1 MKRINLIVICFLV
14 FLSNYVLSN
23 EKEKY
28 LKIREIIFNSF
39 LKRNPD
45 SIYYKDEEKSKKWN
59 YEQGLILE
67 AFHQLWID
75 TKDESIINYIKKNLD
90 YYIDSAGNI
99 RTYKLADFNLD
110 NIVPGRACLFMYDIT
125 QDIRYKIAA
134 DTLRK
139 QLKYQP
145 RTNEGGFWH
154 KKIYPYQMWLDGL
167 YMAEPFYAHY
177 SKISNDTTA
186 YDDIVNQFVFIYNH
200 TYDEKTGL
208 LYHGWDESKTQ
219 KWAHP
224 EKGTSPNFW
233 GRAIGWYLMG
243 IVDVLDFLPETYS
256 RREELITIFKNV
268 TTSLV
273 KYRDKKYK
281 LWYQVVNYADK
292 KGNYIET
299 SASAM
304 YIYAFIKGVNKGY
317 LKNNFAKLAIESFE
331 SMIKHFTQ
339 NDKNGNIDLLNVC
352 QVSGL
357 GGNPYRDGS
366 YEYYIS
372 EPKRINDFKG
382 YGPFMLSSI
391 EIVRYFDNKEKIKVL
406 LDYYFNHEIK
416 NGKQYHY
423 VWEDTTNSGF
433 SQFGDI
439 IKNNNGLIFSL
450 KTAPTIENLKNY
462 NIYIIVDP
470 DTEKETDNPNYIDDQ
485 TIKVITKWVKEGGV
499 FLVFA
504 NDSGNCEFNNL
515 NKLTS
520 KFGIIFNGDSK
531 NRVAGKDYEI
541 GAFTNLPNH
550 DIFTNVKKIFLK
562 EISTLTL
569 KKPAKPI
576 LVKNTNVIIAIA
588 KYGKGL
594 VFAVG
599 DPWFYNEYMDCRR
612 LPEEYENKKAADNLI
627 KYLFNKCKQIKK

>member
-90 YYIDSAGNI
+90 YYIDSASNI

-125 QDIRYKIAA
+125 QDKRYKIAA

-233 GRAIGWYLMG
+233 W
-243 IVDVLDFLPETYS
+243 IV
-256 RREELITIFKNV
+256 
-268 TTSLV
+268 
-273 KYRDKKYK
+273 
-281 LWYQVVNYADK
+281 Q
-292 KGNYIET
+292 G
-299 SASAM
+299 
-304 YIYAFIKGVNKGY
+304 
-317 LKNNFAKLAIESFE
+317 
-331 SMIKHFTQ
+331 
-339 NDKNGNIDLLNVC
+339 
-352 QVSGL
+352 
-357 GGNPYRDGS
+357 
-366 YEYYIS
+366 
-372 EPKRINDFKG
+372 EP
-382 YGPFMLSSI
+382 
-391 EIVRYFDNKEKIKVL
+391 
-406 LDYYFNHEIK
+406 
-416 NGKQYHY
+416 
-423 VWEDTTNSGF
+423 
-433 SQFGDI
+433 
-439 IKNNNGLIFSL
+439 
-450 KTAPTIENLKNY
+450 
-462 NIYIIVDP
+462 
-470 DTEKETDNPNYIDDQ
+470 
-485 TIKVITKWVKEGGV
+485 
-499 FLVFA
+499 
-504 NDSGNCEFNNL
+504 
-515 NKLTS
+515 
-520 KFGIIFNGDSK
+520 
-531 NRVAGKDYEI
+531 
-541 GAFTNLPNH
+541 
-550 DIFTNVKKIFLK
+550 
-562 EISTLTL
+562 
-569 KKPAKPI
+569 
-576 LVKNTNVIIAIA
+576 
-588 KYGKGL
+588 
-594 VFAVG
+594 
-599 DPWFYNEYMDCRR
+599 
-612 LPEEYENKKAADNLI
+612 
-627 KYLFNKCKQIKK
+627 